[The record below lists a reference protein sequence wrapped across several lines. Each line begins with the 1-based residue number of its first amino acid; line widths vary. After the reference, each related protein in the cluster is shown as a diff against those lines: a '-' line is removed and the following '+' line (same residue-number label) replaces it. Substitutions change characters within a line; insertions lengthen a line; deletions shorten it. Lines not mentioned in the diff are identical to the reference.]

1 MRSGLP
7 ARAVGTG
14 TCGKAVRFIADDGVR
29 LDGIL
34 FRESKASD
42 TCIVYLHGMGGSMIS
57 GLTMAIAEA
66 IGDKAALFAFNNR
79 GHDSEASAW
88 KFYGKRRKRVRIG
101 VNFER
106 FEDSV
111 NDISGAIRCLRKMG
125 FRKFVLC
132 GHSTGC
138 QKVTYYQYRTRDATV
153 AGLAL
158 LAPCDDYNLNRRSLG
173 RRYAKSL
180 AEVRGMVR
188 KRDGDSVLSYA
199 RGMSAQRYD
208 SVIDPRRAE
217 ARIFDYEGRLA
228 EFGKVKVPI
237 LAVFGAEEEFRLM
250 PVKKYLSI
258 LQSRSSS
265 VSFSAAEIGRAGHS
279 FEGREADVAKAV
291 SLFALKASR
300 R

>member
-7 ARAVGTG
+7 DRVVGTG

-66 IGDKAALFAFNNR
+66 IGNKAALFTFNNR

-88 KFYGKRRKRVRIG
+88 KFSGRRRKRVRIG

-111 NDISGAIRCLRKMG
+111 NDISGAIRCLRRMG
-125 FRKFVLC
+125 FERFVLC

-138 QKVTYYQYRTRDATV
+138 QKVTYYQYRKRDRAV
-153 AGLAL
+153 MGLAL

-173 RRYAKSL
+173 KKYAKSL
-180 AEVRGMVR
+180 AECRGMMR
-188 KRDGDSVLSYA
+188 KRKGDTLLSYA

-208 SVIDPRRAE
+208 SVIDPKRVE

-228 EFGKVKVPI
+228 EFSKVKAPI
-237 LAVFGAEEEFRLM
+237 LAVFGTEEEFRLM
-250 PVKKYLSI
+250 PVKKYLDI
-258 LQSRSSS
+258 LRVKSRS
-265 VSFSAAEIGRAGHS
+265 VSFSAAEIEGAGHS
-279 FEGREADVAKAV
+279 FEGTEADVAEAV
-291 SLFALKASR
+291 SSFASKTLR